1 MFCHSYHQLI
11 ESVMEMMI
19 SLATIMEI
27 FSYLLILVYLLDH
40 KMLLLFLLV
49 HVDVVYYNLLTF
61 SILEFFNFRKF
72 YYILSFIKIYIVTIL
87 YFNKYHFKVLFNLLH
102 K

>member
-11 ESVMEMMI
+11 EPVMEMMI
-19 SLATIMEI
+19 SLAAIMEI
-27 FSYLLILVYLLDH
+27 FSYYLILVCLLDH

-61 SILEFFNFRKF
+61 SILEFLISENF
-72 YYILSFIKIYIVTIL
+72 IIYFL
-87 YFNKYHFKVLFNLLH
+87 Y
-102 K
+102 